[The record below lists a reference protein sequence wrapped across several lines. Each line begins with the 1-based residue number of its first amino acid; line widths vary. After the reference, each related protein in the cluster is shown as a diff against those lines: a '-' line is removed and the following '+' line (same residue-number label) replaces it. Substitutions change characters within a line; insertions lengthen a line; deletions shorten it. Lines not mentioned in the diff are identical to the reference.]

1 MLKSLKKPLSCSRS
15 DKFEVILGLRK
26 DIFFS
31 LRNPWEF
38 EEWRSKMPIAQQ
50 EMSQP
55 RGDWPRNIQWKILMK
70 KAAKNWLITA
80 SLIWIDLLTS
90 HEKWAE
96 RIPLSFCNDLSDIFA
111 SPRSRENW
119 MPERPKLMT
128 TGQHFWPGHK
138 WQIASAFVSSS
149 VSSASLICI
158 SFEELSLNST
168 SSVSKHKNELFFK
181 ALAADADHKDVK
193 EHLFFSR
200 VAKHSSSEV
209 GGEKRSKLVCDPAV
223 VEIWESS
230 VLTLRLEARHVFLF
244 SFK

>member
-181 ALAADADHKDVK
+181 ALAAAADADHKDVK

-209 GGEKRSKLVCDPAV
+209 GGER
-223 VEIWESS
+223 
-230 VLTLRLEARHVFLF
+230 EA
-244 SFK
+244 S

>member
-1 MLKSLKKPLSCSRS
+1 
-15 DKFEVILGLRK
+15 
-26 DIFFS
+26 
-31 LRNPWEF
+31 
-38 EEWRSKMPIAQQ
+38 
-50 EMSQP
+50 
-55 RGDWPRNIQWKILMK
+55 
-70 KAAKNWLITA
+70 
-80 SLIWIDLLTS
+80 
-90 HEKWAE
+90 
-96 RIPLSFCNDLSDIFA
+96 
-111 SPRSRENW
+111 

-181 ALAADADHKDVK
+181 ALAAAADADHKDVK

-223 VEIWESS
+223 VEI
-230 VLTLRLEARHVFLF
+230 
-244 SFK
+244 

>member
-1 MLKSLKKPLSCSRS
+1 
-15 DKFEVILGLRK
+15 
-26 DIFFS
+26 
-31 LRNPWEF
+31 
-38 EEWRSKMPIAQQ
+38 
-50 EMSQP
+50 
-55 RGDWPRNIQWKILMK
+55 
-70 KAAKNWLITA
+70 
-80 SLIWIDLLTS
+80 
-90 HEKWAE
+90 
-96 RIPLSFCNDLSDIFA
+96 
-111 SPRSRENW
+111 

-181 ALAADADHKDVK
+181 ALAAAADADHKDVK

-209 GGEKRSKLVCDPAV
+209 GGEREKLVCDPAV
-223 VEIWESS
+223 VEI
-230 VLTLRLEARHVFLF
+230 
-244 SFK
+244 

>member
-1 MLKSLKKPLSCSRS
+1 MQWCALERGLLSNRKNWDETLHYVGVGIRNSRLIRVVVCNLHVVLSKPFATGVLMTLIDIYGRRYIVEVFKEAIVLFKEWQIRSYLRSSR
-15 DKFEVILGLRK
+15 RY
-26 DIFFS
+26 FFL

-128 TGQHFWPGHK
+128 TGQYFWPGHK
-138 WQIASAFVSSS
+138 WQIASAFVSS

-168 SSVSKHKNELFFK
+168 SSVFQAQKRALF
-181 ALAADADHKDVK
+181 
-193 EHLFFSR
+193 
-200 VAKHSSSEV
+200 
-209 GGEKRSKLVCDPAV
+209 
-223 VEIWESS
+223 
-230 VLTLRLEARHVFLF
+230 
-244 SFK
+244 